1 MRKSERIG
9 ALMYKYVRKELTFR
23 EEQELNEWR
32 IQSPENEEFFR
43 EKTNTENILKNLHQQ
58 LKTNEPGLI
67 NRKVPFPEF
76 FKRSLSNK
84 Q

>member
-9 ALMYKYVRKELTFR
+9 ALMYKYIRKELTFR

-32 IQSPENEEFFR
+32 MQSQENEEFFR
-43 EKTNTENILKNLHQQ
+43 EKTNTETILRNLHQQ
-58 LKTNEPGLI
+58 LKTNEPGLLT
-67 NRKVPFPEF
+67 RKVPFPEF
-76 FKRSLSNK
+76 FKRSLDK

>member
-1 MRKSERIG
+1 MRKSARIG

-32 IQSPENEEFFR
+32 MLSPENEAFFR

-58 LKTNEPGLI
+58 LKPNEPGFI

-76 FKRSLSNK
+76 FRRSLDNK

>member
-9 ALMYKYVRKELTFR
+9 ALMFKYVRKELTFR

-32 IQSPENEEFFR
+32 MQSPENERFFR
-43 EKTNTENILKNLHQQ
+43 EKTNTENILRNFHQQ
-58 LKTNEPGLI
+58 LKSTETDLL

-76 FKRSLSNK
+76 FKRSLENK